1 MKKILIAISLLLTAH
16 GLYAQESLTI
26 EVKTAGTLG
35 TLVQEANP
43 NYLSEV
49 KQLTLS
55 GQLNG
60 DDMAVLRNMAGC
72 NDDEESA
79 YYVGA
84 LRDLD
89 MSEARIVEGG
99 AAYHSEYSFATS
111 SYVDFFAENDVVGP
125 YLFYNCGR
133 ITTVKFPHTTK
144 VIGKS
149 AMSFC
154 KNLVT
159 IDLPTGS
166 ALTIG
171 EDAFGNCSNLRQVVI
186 PENVKSIDD
195 LAFNYC
201 TNLKNV
207 VCCSSTAPEA
217 FYKNEYENVFAGTNE
232 TYLRIYVPDGSAES
246 YKAQKAWNQFSVV
259 EYSPDAQIGEM
270 MEYIHITMTEAG
282 NFDQQF
288 HYTYPDQEFYVKK
301 MKVTGPINGTD
312 VGIIR
317 GMSSIGKLADL
328 DLSDTRIKAGGAS
341 YSYYDGNYYNTE
353 DDKITKYMFNSSYSL
368 RNITLP
374 ETVTSVCAPGTFT
387 DSLATITVPTANA
400 YYHDVEGV
408 LYSNADKALRFCP
421 KNRSLGM
428 LAVEDGTE
436 LIGDSACME
445 NLSIEQISLPT
456 TLRTIG
462 KQAFYFCE
470 NLTSATI
477 PEGVTDIKDDAF
489 CYTGLTDLS
498 LPSTLKSMG
507 QYSFCC
513 GHLATIHC
521 YAEVP
526 PTLSTT
532 EYAQTFYS
540 VNTADCKLYVPEGTA
555 VAYAKAEGWKD
566 FVNVEEMVSD
576 GISAATTTTALRP
589 VATYT
594 IDGRQATPGMKGL
607 QIVVDENGKAHKV
620 VR

>member
-111 SYVDFFAENDVVGP
+111 SYVDYFAENDVVGP

-270 MEYIHITMTEAG
+270 MEYIHIT
-282 NFDQQF
+282 
-288 HYTYPDQEFYVKK
+288 
-301 MKVTGPINGTD
+301 
-312 VGIIR
+312 
-317 GMSSIGKLADL
+317 
-328 DLSDTRIKAGGAS
+328 
-341 YSYYDGNYYNTE
+341 
-353 DDKITKYMFNSSYSL
+353 
-368 RNITLP
+368 
-374 ETVTSVCAPGTFT
+374 
-387 DSLATITVPTANA
+387 
-400 YYHDVEGV
+400 
-408 LYSNADKALRFCP
+408 
-421 KNRSLGM
+421 
-428 LAVEDGTE
+428 
-436 LIGDSACME
+436 
-445 NLSIEQISLPT
+445 
-456 TLRTIG
+456 
-462 KQAFYFCE
+462 
-470 NLTSATI
+470 
-477 PEGVTDIKDDAF
+477 
-489 CYTGLTDLS
+489 
-498 LPSTLKSMG
+498 
-507 QYSFCC
+507 
-513 GHLATIHC
+513 
-521 YAEVP
+521 
-526 PTLSTT
+526 
-532 EYAQTFYS
+532 
-540 VNTADCKLYVPEGTA
+540 
-555 VAYAKAEGWKD
+555 
-566 FVNVEEMVSD
+566 
-576 GISAATTTTALRP
+576 
-589 VATYT
+589 

-607 QIVVDENGKAHKV
+607 QIVVDENGNAHKV